1 MRASDR
7 RADLPA
13 EHRPACAGADAVCRA
28 GEFEERRN
36 DAQRH
41 LPRTARQ
48 TNHASNDGDAA
59 ARVSR
64 DHIVA
69 DYDQWGNRRTLDATQ
84 SCARTHRRI
93 DWNTAGGLLQACSSI
108 VKNRFS
114 FTRTVSLE
122 GPLLKRSSVLGVS
135 LFQRYLV
142 FRGPLK

>member
-1 MRASDR
+1 MRAADR

-13 EHRPACAGADAVCRA
+13 EHRPARAGADAVCRA

-114 FTRTVSLE
+114 FTRTVRDRYAGHQCAVPYGS
-122 GPLLKRSSVLGVS
+122 PQAALLMLA
-135 LFQRYLV
+135 
-142 FRGPLK
+142 